1 MTQRTEA
8 GRLAAGGIGWGEGGI
23 HAGVESKKSRLSRG
37 YSRSAPFYDLTAGS
51 AYAQGFR
58 HLVPLLRVPPTAAVL
73 DVGTGTGVNLFEAA
87 RWLAPTRLLCGIDIS
102 PGMISIARQKAAALR
117 LPAHFTVGDA
127 ERLPYPDGLFDL
139 VICNSAFH
147 WFTNKAAAM
156 AEMRRVLRPG
166 GQLVLICATAPG
178 FGEWFSLVDRV
189 GRLLLKGRWAAEM
202 PKLPTALEVA
212 WLMVSSGLLLQ
223 HLANPTAVS
232 RIAVP
237 EPFIKMMSVLA
248 PHWAA
253 DLTPLE
259 QAAVENAAA
268 AAMRLVPGG
277 FPVTWS
283 SMEAVGHRVR

>member
-1 MTQRTEA
+1 
-8 GRLAAGGIGWGEGGI
+8 
-23 HAGVESKKSRLSRG
+23 
-37 YSRSAPFYDLTAGS
+37 
-51 AYAQGFR
+51 
-58 HLVPLLRVPPTAAVL
+58 VL

-127 ERLPYPDGLFDL
+127 EQLPYPDGLFDL
-139 VICNSAFH
+139 VICNSVFH

-178 FGEWFSLVDRV
+178 FGEWFTLLDRA
-189 GRLLLKGRWAAEM
+189 GRALLGGRWTAEM
-202 PKLPTALEVA
+202 PQLPTALEVA
-212 WLMVSSGLLLQ
+212 WLMASSGLLVQ
-223 HLANPTAVS
+223 YLANPIAVRRVS
-232 RIAVP
+232 VP
-237 EPFIKMMSVLA
+237 EPFIKMMSVVA

-259 QAAVENAAA
+259 QAAVERAAA
-268 AAMRLVPGG
+268 AAMRLIPGG

-283 SMEAVGHRVR
+283 SLEAVGLRVR